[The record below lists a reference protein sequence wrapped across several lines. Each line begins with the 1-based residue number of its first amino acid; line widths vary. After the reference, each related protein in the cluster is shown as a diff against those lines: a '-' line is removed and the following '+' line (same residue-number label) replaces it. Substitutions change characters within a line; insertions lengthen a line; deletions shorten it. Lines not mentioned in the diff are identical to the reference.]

1 MGGVW
6 GREENGVQ
14 LADGGVHDAE
24 SLKGGGERI
33 AGVVFL
39 GLSYLSQQ
47 SSQGLNT
54 CSLSLLKWG
63 GGGGGGRGG
72 RGREAG
78 REKEEGERCRGE
90 VVKDKHTVSREV
102 TVMCTERRMGNV
114 KSFKFALPLLSSI
127 VDATYHRIHNSV
139 CADILW
145 SE

>member
-6 GREENGVQ
+6 GREEDGVQ

-24 SLKGGGERI
+24 SFKGGSERI
-33 AGVVFL
+33 AGVVLL

-63 GGGGGGRGG
+63 GEGEGGERVEG
-72 RGREAG
+72 G
-78 REKEEGERCRGE
+78 REKEERERCRGE
-90 VVKDKHTVSREV
+90 LVKDKHTVSREV
-102 TVMCTERRMGNV
+102 TVMCIERRMGNV

-139 CADILW
+139 CAGIIW